1 MERYCW
7 QSVCANINIYN
18 QGVDM
23 MKKSLFEGS
32 GVAIVTPMYDDGNI
46 NYACYDRLLDMHL
59 AEHTDAII
67 VCGTTGESATL
78 SDNEK
83 HKLIKYTV
91 DKVKDKVPIIA
102 GTGSNDT
109 KYAIEMSVEAESIG
123 VDGLL
128 VVTPYYNKT
137 SQEGLVEH
145 YTAIADSVHTPII
158 LYNVPSRT
166 GCNISPDTCYRLSAH
181 DNIVAIKEASGDIS
195 AVAKIIAL
203 CRENLDVYSGND
215 DQTIAMLSLGAKGV
229 ISVFANICPR
239 VSHNIVQEYVDGNI
253 RQSQKLLLDHLKLMD
268 ELFSDVNPIP
278 VKEALNLMGYECGKC
293 RLPLFNLS
301 EEKREDLKNILSEYG
316 LMEGE

>member
-1 MERYCW
+1 
-7 QSVCANINIYN
+7 
-18 QGVDM
+18 
-23 MKKSLFEGS
+23 MKKNLFKGS

-46 NYACYDRLLDMHL
+46 NYDCYDRLLDMHL

-67 VCGTTGESATL
+67 VCGTTGESPTL
-78 SDNEK
+78 SDDEK
-83 HKLIKYTV
+83 HELIKHTV
-91 DKVKDKVPIIA
+91 DKVKSKVLVIA

-109 KYAIEMSVEAESIG
+109 KHTIEMSVEAESIG

-195 AVAKIIAL
+195 AVAKIRAL
-203 CRENLDVYSGND
+203 CRDNLDVYSGND

-229 ISVFANICPR
+229 ISVFANVCPR
-239 VSHNIVQEYVDGNI
+239 ISHDIVQEYIVGNVI
-253 RQSQKLLLDHLKLMD
+253 KSQKLLLDHVKLMD
-268 ELFSDVNPIP
+268 ALFSDVNPIP
-278 VKEALNLMGYECGKC
+278 VKEALNLMGYQCGKC
-293 RLPLFNLS
+293 RLPLFHLS
-301 EEKREDLKNILSEYG
+301 EENRTKVKKVLSEYG
-316 LMEGE
+316 LLEGE